1 MEPCNVSRARPP
13 GKPAIEMAEAA
24 LLRPLRVKTPAMAR
38 ALPFPLSRL
47 VAFFIALA
55 CAFLPGCAT
64 APRATAD
71 DVAVTVTDVRPLEA
85 TAFEA
90 RLAVTVRLTNQSP
103 RPLAFT
109 GSRHALTLNGRAI
122 GTAVNPEAVELAALS
137 TTTREVTLN
146 VSNFA
151 LLGLVRDIQRS
162 PSVRYEI
169 TSTFFA
175 PGPFARDLRVAHS
188 GDIDLA
194 ALAGAGPR

>member
-1 MEPCNVSRARPP
+1 MP
-13 GKPAIEMAEAA
+13 
-24 LLRPLRVKTPAMAR
+24 R
-38 ALPFPLSRL
+38 ALTLPSSRL
-47 VAFFIALA
+47 AVFLFALA
-55 CAFLPGCAT
+55 CALLPGCAT

-71 DVAVTVTDVRPLEA
+71 DVAVTVVDVRPLEA

-122 GTAVNPEAVELAALS
+122 GTAVNPEAVELAALT

-151 LLGLVRDIQRS
+151 LLGLVREVQRS

-175 PGPFARDLRVAHS
+175 PGAFARDLRVAHS
-188 GDIDLA
+188 GALDLA
-194 ALAGAGPR
+194 ALAGSGPH